1 VHRVTVAAE
10 PGAGVAKLGHRR
22 SWPIALVV
30 AVAAAFSLGVGWYQ
44 LVGMR
49 EWHQYL
55 EYDDGVWFGTA
66 VRLAHGI
73 FPYRSFVD
81 DQPPGVP
88 VFMLPF
94 ALWSRSVGT
103 RTAFAVA
110 RLAVPLVQTA
120 GVLAL
125 GWMVR
130 HRNVLTAATA
140 CGAMAVYPVGLIDQ
154 RTVMLEPFCASLCL
168 LGLAAA
174 FDGDRLSGST
184 GRLVAAGA
192 CFGLAGSCKAFA
204 LLPFAVVAA
213 ALLAS
218 SARRRAVPF
227 LAGTAASFAVVCG
240 PFFAL
245 APGAFVHDVV
255 ITQFTRTGVS
265 EPSMYDRLSSLV
277 GSPPST
283 VPNGLSDHRTR
294 ALAVVIALIICVLV
308 VGSYTVGRARPRF
321 ASAGE
326 GLVRSGWLTPLDASA
341 VLIVVVTGTALVQPA
356 AYYYHYAA
364 FFGPFLA
371 LMLGLAAG
379 RTAWRAPAV
388 VTVCA
393 ATVLLVGAVHA
404 VQTVRASPGGF
415 PNVALIDHLVPAG
428 ACVLGDDAP
437 TLVLADRFSSR
448 TPGCTAVADAFGTTI
463 SSDGGYPAGT
473 PPGHSAK
480 TVAIWLDALEHS
492 DYVVLALGYQER
504 RIPWDAP
511 ALRHYLGTHFQA
523 LTSSGDIILRRR
535 VPLPSRP

>member
-1 VHRVTVAAE
+1 VSAAGAAE
-10 PGAGVAKLGHRR
+10 AEHGR
-22 SWPIALVV
+22 SWPTALVV
-30 AVAAAFSLGVGWYQ
+30 VVAAAFSLGVGWYQ
-44 LVGMR
+44 LLGMR

-66 VRLAHGI
+66 VRLAHGVL
-73 FPYRSFVD
+73 PYRSFVD

-88 VFMLPF
+88 VLMLPF

-110 RLAVPLVQTA
+110 RLAVPVVGTV

-130 HRNVLTAATA
+130 HRNALTAAIA
-140 CGAMAVYPVGLIDQ
+140 CGAMAVYPVFLIDQ
-154 RTVMLEPFCASLCL
+154 RTIMLEPFCATLCL
-168 LGLAAA
+168 LGLAAV
-174 FDGDRLSGST
+174 FDRDRLSRRT
-184 GRLVAAGA
+184 GRLAAAGA

-204 LLPFAVVAA
+204 LLPFLVVAA
-213 ALLAS
+213 AILVS
-218 SARRRAVPF
+218 SARARLVPF

-245 APGAFVHDVV
+245 APGAFLHDVV

-283 VPNGLSDHRTR
+283 VPNGLSDHATRT
-294 ALAVVIALIICVLV
+294 LAVVIAVAICVLV
-308 VGSYTVGRARPRF
+308 VSSYTVGRAGLRRPRLPPDGRGP
-321 ASAGE
+321 A
-326 GLVRSGWLTPLDASA
+326 RSRWFTSLDATA

-379 RTAWRAPAV
+379 RLGRRAPVVLAV
-388 VTVCA
+388 GA
-393 ATVLLVGAVHA
+393 AAVLMVGAVHA
-404 VQTVRASPGGF
+404 VQTVRASPGGL

-437 TLVLADRFSSR
+437 TLVLSDRFSS
-448 TPGCTAVADAFGTTI
+448 TIPSCTAVADAFGTTI
-463 SSDGGYPAGT
+463 SSDGGYPAST
-473 PPGHSAK
+473 PQGQSPK

-492 DYVVLALGYQER
+492 DYVVLVLGYQER

-511 ALRHYLGTHFQA
+511 ALRGYLNAHFQA
-523 LTSSGDIILRRR
+523 LTSSGDIILRRKA
-535 VPLPSRP
+535 PA